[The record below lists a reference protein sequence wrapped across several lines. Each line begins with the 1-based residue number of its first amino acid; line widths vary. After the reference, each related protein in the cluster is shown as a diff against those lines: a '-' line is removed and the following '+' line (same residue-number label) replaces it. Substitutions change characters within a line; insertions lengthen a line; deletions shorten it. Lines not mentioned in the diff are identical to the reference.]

1 MQLRNYI
8 VIVPEQWRF
17 VKPVVDKTKASGVR
31 SQVAQD
37 SFTDLRFQ
45 ISAVMA
51 LQEAISE
58 AYLVGLLEELV
69 SHPRQESHHHAK
81 GHPIGSSYPRRT
93 RLNYSSIHR
102 FNLNGVF
109 QDHRFD

>member
-17 VKPVVDKTKASGVR
+17 VKPVVDKTKASSVR

-45 ISAVMA
+45 SSAVMG
-51 LQEAISE
+51 LQEASE
-58 AYLVGLLEELV
+58 ANLVGLFED
-69 SHPRQESHHHAK
+69 
-81 GHPIGSSYPRRT
+81 T
-93 RLNYSSIHR
+93 
-102 FNLNGVF
+102 NL
-109 QDHRFD
+109 